1 MNTIRCSQ
9 RVTHPA
15 CSPMVGARHG
25 GDRAG
30 RRLLGGLLLALSAAT
45 LLLTGCSGSTPGTS
59 GSSLSSQGQFASGIG
74 TVAVTGRTTRGSSTL
89 SQNTATTNGLT
100 VTVES
105 AAVSK
110 DGTSYQTLV
119 SGPVSTTL
127 GLDTNPLLGTND
139 KLPTGDYKRIRVTL
153 SDMSWSVDWDT
164 TNPSPCTGA
173 TSGHA
178 EGDQQLGTQLA
189 LYFATPASGG
199 NTQAY
204 YRANPPLSPG
214 SYIGDADHPL
224 IMPAPITVLK
234 DTTTTVNLVFDI
246 DHILSCNRV
255 ELFSA
260 TDTGDTAPQHSIVG
274 TSTKLFG
281 SYGLFE
287 DSRRG
292 LVGVTNS
299 NEDSISIFGTGDSG
313 NTAPVRTISGPDTL
327 LNGPREV
334 AFYRGASTSG
344 DDDEILVANGDND
357 SVTIYKSTAT
367 GNAAPK
373 RTITGFNKTL
383 LNKPSGLA
391 VYSPAPSDP
400 TQDEVWVTNMGSGNG
415 TVTVYSRE
423 NSGDAVPIY
432 PLSQPT
438 TPVPSIGGSATGLNQ
453 PCGIDVAD
461 SNNHTYVF
469 VTNAG
474 ADSIT
479 IYDRADVAGQTQT
492 TGGNVAPAYTIQGT
506 DTGLSGPCAIHVD
519 SADGEIFVANTGAY
533 ASGFQKS
540 SITVYDLSAVLQSG
554 GGTVDAQPVRTLS
567 AGAAPAGGNSGLTAP
582 TAILVQGGSLWVAD
596 RGRQPALAR
605 LPDVYPSSS
614 NGEPAQASLSG
625 KYNVV
630 LLGVDLSKGIND
642 HGYKIPTI
650 FAERGVANF
659 DASTSPWP
667 AFNLRIDTENRRTI
681 INPGCTQVDIGGLPK
696 QGFYGVG
703 NDDSFY
709 AFNQGDHG
717 NLRGAF
723 RPDGEAFTASFY
735 NSPDK
740 LFVMYG
746 IKDTALATAYLGT
759 DGSQTGGSA
768 PYSYTSYSTLISQVG
783 RFQSPPTSDLLHYQ
797 LFIGAA
803 GASHNQF
810 DAVSA
815 DSNTVSSQNTMGD
828 LSPANSS
835 TPAYRTGSEDLRPS
849 AYAAHAGGEL
859 EAADYG
865 LAGAV
870 ANGGGTLL
878 FMDDTRQLDA
888 DLCPKQAGIGMGLR
902 QAGSKTFSNS
912 DLKGV
917 YFVAGFGDQYQGK
930 TDGPDPYMTEA
941 GTLTFDGTSGVQ
953 MDFDMNADGE
963 IASDQGTLTYQVTT
977 RTLPLAQQPAT
988 QATINIVDLYGSD
1001 KSIPFASAIISEDGK
1016 TLTFFRNLVQ
1026 PNTGPPPDADPVRFL
1041 GLAVYQHS

>member
-1 MNTIRCSQ
+1 M
-9 RVTHPA
+9 THPA
-15 CSPMVGARHG
+15 FSSMVRGRPG
-25 GDRAG
+25 GNRPG
-30 RRLLGGLLLALSAAT
+30 GRLLGGLLLALSAVS
-45 LLLTGCSGSTPGTS
+45 LLLTGCSGSSPGSS
-59 GSSLSSQGQFASGIG
+59 GSSSASSTAQLGTG
-74 TVAVTGRTTRGSSTL
+74 TVTVTGRTTQGSSTL
-89 SQNTATTNGLT
+89 SHNTATTNGLT

-105 AAVSK
+105 AAVSQ

-119 SGPVSTTL
+119 GGPVSTTL
-127 GLDTNPLLGTND
+127 GLDTNPQLGTND
-139 KLPTGDYKRIRVTL
+139 KLPTGDYQRIRVTL
-153 SDMSWSVDWDT
+153 SDISWSADWVI

-178 EGDQQLGTQLA
+178 EGDQTLGKQFT

-199 NTQAY
+199 NTRAY
-204 YRANPPLSPG
+204 YRANPPLSPS

-274 TSTKLFG
+274 TSTKLFS
-281 SYGLFE
+281 SYGLFK
-287 DSRRG
+287 DSHRG
-292 LVGVTNS
+292 LIGATNS
-299 NEDSISIFGTGDSG
+299 DDDSISIYGTGDSG
-313 NTAPVRTISGPDTL
+313 NATPVRTISGPATL
-327 LNGPREV
+327 LNGPKGV
-334 AFYRGASTSG
+334 AFYRGANATG
-344 DDDEILVANGDND
+344 DDDEILVANADND

-367 GNAAPK
+367 GNAPPK

-391 VYSPAPSDP
+391 VYPDPNDP
-400 TQDEVWVTNMGSGNG
+400 TGAKDEIWVTNMGSG
-415 TVTVYSRE
+415 TVTVYNRE

-432 PLSQPT
+432 PVSQPT

-492 TGGNVAPAYTIQGT
+492 TGGNVAPAYTIQGA
-506 DTGLSGPCAIHVD
+506 DTGLSSPCAVHVD
-519 SADGEIFVANTGAY
+519 GANNEIFVANTGAY
-533 ASGFQKS
+533 ASGFQQS

-554 GGTVDAQPVRTLS
+554 GGTMDAQPVRTLS
-567 AGAAPAGGNSGLTAP
+567 AGAKAAGGNSGLTAP

-596 RGRQPALAR
+596 RGRQPAMVR

-614 NGEPAQASLSG
+614 NGKPAQAALSG

-642 HGYKIPTI
+642 HGYKIPTM

-667 AFNLRIDTENRRTI
+667 AFNLRVDTENRRTI
-681 INPGCTQVDIGGLPK
+681 INPGCTRLDIGGLPK

-703 NDDSFY
+703 NDGSFY

-717 NLRGAF
+717 NLWGAF
-723 RPDGEAFTASFY
+723 RPDGAAFTASFY

-746 IKDTALATAYLGT
+746 IKDTALTTAYLGT

-768 PYSYTSYSTLISQVG
+768 PYSYTSYATRISQVG
-783 RFQSPPTSDLLHYQ
+783 RFETPPASDSMHYQ
-797 LFIGAA
+797 LFVGAT
-803 GASHNQF
+803 GANHNQF

-815 DSNTVSSQNTMGD
+815 DSNSVGAQNPMGD
-828 LSPANSS
+828 LNPASSSSPG
-835 TPAYRTGSEDLRPS
+835 YRTGAEDLRPS
-849 AYAAHAGGEL
+849 TYTAHAGGEF
-859 EAADYG
+859 EAANYG
-865 LAGAV
+865 MAGAIN
-870 ANGGGTLL
+870 NGGDTVL

-888 DLCPKQAGIGMGLR
+888 DMCPKQAGIGMGLR
-902 QAGSKTFSNS
+902 QTSSKTFSNS
-912 DLKGV
+912 DLNGV
-917 YFVAGFGDQYQGK
+917 YFVAGFGDQDQRQ
-930 TDGPDPYMTEA
+930 TNGPDPYMTEA
-941 GTLTFDGTSGVQ
+941 GTLTFDGKSAVE
-953 MDFDMNADGE
+953 MDFDMNTNGE
-963 IASDQGTLTYQVTT
+963 IAADHGALTYQVTT
-977 RTLPLAQQPAT
+977 RTLPLAQQPTIKAT
-988 QATINIVDLYGSD
+988 VNIVDLYGSD
-1001 KSIPFASAIISEDGK
+1001 KSIPFASAIINEDGK

-1026 PNTGPPPDADPVRFL
+1026 PNTGPPPAANPVRFL
-1041 GLAVYQHS
+1041 GLAVYQHP